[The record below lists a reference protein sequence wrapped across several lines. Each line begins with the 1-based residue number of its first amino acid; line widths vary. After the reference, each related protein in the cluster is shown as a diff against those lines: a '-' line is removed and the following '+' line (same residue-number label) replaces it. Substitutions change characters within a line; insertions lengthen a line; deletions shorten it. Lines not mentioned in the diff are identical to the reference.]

1 MQETMDRAWLAKA
14 VELARELWKAYL
26 IEPSED
32 SVQFIVDT
40 MDPQLLSLIGTG
52 KHEFYADLASFFT
65 GLERDQEEAQD
76 VVFEILDE
84 YYEPRPIGVDSCLVF
99 GTLWVRERPDQ
110 PKPLLVEMDTRFT
123 LVFRR
128 DGDRL
133 LLTHLHHS
141 TPNID
146 QRREEYYPKTATEQ
160 ANAALEHSKAMER
173 RAELD
178 SMTEL
183 LNHAAFEKHV
193 ATALIE
199 GGEGNAF
206 FMIDLDDFKT
216 VNDTLGHPE
225 GDRVIAEFAD
235 VLQQAFPRDALIGRM
250 GGDEFAVFSTCPL
263 SVADAEDK
271 ARQLIEA
278 WGAHS
283 AAREVELGCSVGIVR
298 VVRGRTFFDIY
309 RAADQ
314 ALYASKGKGKARFS
328 W

>member
-1 MQETMDRAWLAKA
+1 MREAMDRAWLAEA
-14 VELARELWKAYL
+14 VDMARTMWRAYL
-26 IEPSED
+26 IEPSEE
-32 SVQFIVDT
+32 SMRAIVDA

-52 KHEFYADLASFFT
+52 KHEFYGDPASFFA
-65 GLERDQEEAQD
+65 GLDRDQREAQGI
-76 VVFEILDE
+76 VFDILDE
-84 YYEPRPIGVDSCLVF
+84 YYEPRPIGCDSCLVF
-99 GTLWVRERPDQ
+99 GTLWVRERPDR

-123 LVFRR
+123 LVLRR
-128 DGDRL
+128 DGDRWL
-133 LLTHLHHS
+133 MVHLHHS

-193 ATALIE
+193 AASLIE
-199 GGEGNAF
+199 GAEDSAF
-206 FMIDLDDFKT
+206 FMIDLDNFKT

-225 GDRVIAEFAD
+225 GDRVIEEFAD

>member
-1 MQETMDRAWLAKA
+1 MQDAMDRAWLAEA
-14 VELARELWKAYL
+14 VDMARKLWRAYL
-26 IEPSED
+26 IEPSEE
-32 SVQFIVDT
+32 SVQFIVDA
-40 MDPQLLSLIGTG
+40 MDSQLLSLIGTG
-52 KHEFYADLASFFT
+52 KHEFYADLASFFA
-65 GLERDQEEAQD
+65 GLERDQQEAQD

-199 GGEGNAF
+199 GGE
-206 FMIDLDDFKT
+206 
-216 VNDTLGHPE
+216 
-225 GDRVIAEFAD
+225 
-235 VLQQAFPRDALIGRM
+235 
-250 GGDEFAVFSTCPL
+250 AVFALADGLGALATFISGAGPTIMAIVDASCRDFGDCIARRLPGMGLGGWRVHTL
-263 SVADAEDK
+263 SIDNTGTK
-271 ARQLIEA
+271 ITH
-278 WGAHS
+278 G
-283 AAREVELGCSVGIVR
+283 
-298 VVRGRTFFDIY
+298 
-309 RAADQ
+309 
-314 ALYASKGKGKARFS
+314 
-328 W
+328 